1 MNLGVFEIIFRATG
15 ADGLKK
21 SLSDVKGEA
30 EKAGDSIE
38 KSAKKI
44 GSFGDM
50 LSKLAI
56 GGALVSFGKA
66 AFDAAV
72 EMEEL
77 NARLL
82 AITHSGDKASKI
94 MKVVRDVA
102 KPSPFTTKQ
111 LAEAAVQL
119 EAFGVN
125 AQKALP
131 KLAKLGAAFGADEEH
146 LRSLVNIFGKL
157 NQGIMPDT
165 EQLSMF
171 GLNKAMLQSEGL
183 KFDKNGALLSS
194 ASEALD
200 ALGRLIEKKYGNIFE
215 ITGHTTK
222 AGLATVADAYKQ
234 LLESFGNLEI
244 MAFKTLAPPVIDM
257 MEKMTTF
264 LNALKTDGSV
274 AQNVMK
280 ALAGSL
286 AFAGSM
292 TVINGLK
299 ALIPIFQGIS
309 KALKAVAAG
318 EALISALGGWAGI
331 GKVVAGL
338 AVAAGA
344 IYAMDQLFNQME
356 KGNNMQG
363 NITDLNNAIAG
374 KTSTATETGTGS
386 PADPKRAGGTMAW
399 IEGMARIFST
409 AAMVAIESSKFRT
422 GMEDYLAEI
431 AKNTGTTA
439 DLLDLRKQTFGGGA
453 LGAMGVTAAEL
464 REGGHGPVAAGVGVI
479 PNELVPY
486 STDLERSIKRVFANE
501 YRKQFGNLMR
511 RL

>member
-44 GSFGDM
+44 GSFGDV

-77 NARLL
+77 DARLI

-94 MKVVRDVA
+94 MKVVREVA

-200 ALGRLIEKKYGNIFE
+200 ALQRLIEKKYGNIFNMM
-215 ITGHTTK
+215 GGTTK
-222 AGLATVADAYKQ
+222 AGLATVQDAYTQ
-234 LLESFGNLEI
+234 LLESFGQLELA
-244 MAFKTLAPPVIDM
+244 AFKTLAPPIIEM
-257 MEKMTTF
+257 MGKLTEFM
-264 LNALKTDGSV
+264 NALKTDGSV
-274 AQNVMK
+274 AQGVMK
-280 ALAGSL
+280 ALAASL

-292 TVINGLK
+292 QVINGLK
-299 ALIPIFQGIS
+299 MLIPIFQGIS

-318 EALISALGGWAGI
+318 EALVSALGGWAGI
-331 GKVVAGL
+331 GKVAAGLVVAG
-338 AVAAGA
+338 GA
-344 IYAMDQLFNQME
+344 IWAMDQMFNSME
-356 KGNNMQG
+356 KGNGMKG
-363 NITDLNNAIAG
+363 DAADLQKAISGGGTPGVSNPMA
-374 KTSTATETGTGS
+374 TAGTGRKDGS
-386 PADPKRAGGTMAW
+386 MAW

-422 GMEDYLAEI
+422 GMDDYLAQI

>member
-15 ADGLKK
+15 ADSLKK
-21 SLSDVKGEA
+21 TLSDVKGEA
-30 EKAGDSIE
+30 KKTADTLGDS
-38 KSAKKI
+38 SSKI
-44 GSFGDM
+44 NAFGSS
-50 LSKLAI
+50 LAKLAV

-77 NARLL
+77 DARLT

-94 MKVVRDVA
+94 MKVVREVA

-111 LAEAAVQL
+111 LAEAATQL

-146 LRSLVNIFGKL
+146 LRSLVSIFGKL

-171 GLNKAMLQSEGL
+171 GLNKAMLASEGL
-183 KFDKNGALLSS
+183 KFDKNGAMLSS
-194 ASEALD
+194 ASEAMD
-200 ALGRLIEKKYGNIFE
+200 ALQRLIEKRYGNIFD
-215 ITGHTTK
+215 IMGGTTK
-222 AGLATVADAYKQ
+222 AGLATVEDAYQQ
-234 LLESFGNLEI
+234 LLTSFGQLELS
-244 MAFKTLAPPVIDM
+244 AFKTLAPPVIEM
-257 MEKMTTF
+257 MDKLTKF
-264 LNALKTDGSV
+264 LDALKTNGSV

-280 ALAGSL
+280 GLAASLALAGSIQI
-286 AFAGSM
+286 
-292 TVINGLK
+292 INGLK
-299 ALIPIFQGIS
+299 SLIPIFQGIS

-318 EALISALGGWAGI
+318 EALVSALGGWAGI
-331 GKVVAGL
+331 AKVAAGLVVAG
-338 AVAAGA
+338 GA
-344 IYAMDQLFNQME
+344 MYAMDQMFNSME
-356 KGNNMQG
+356 KGGSMKGDAVALQG
-363 NITDLNNAIAG
+363 AIGGGGASG
-374 KTSTATETGTGS
+374 NPNPMATAGTGRKDGS
-386 PADPKRAGGTMAW
+386 MAW
-399 IEGMARIFST
+399 IEGMSRIFST
-409 AAMVAIESSKFRT
+409 AAIVAIEGSKFRT
-422 GMEDYLAEI
+422 GMEDYLAQI

-464 REGGHGPVAAGVGVI
+464 REGGHGSVAAGVGAI

>member
-1 MNLGVFEIIFRATG
+1 MNLGVFEIIFRANG
-15 ADGLKK
+15 AEQLKK
-21 SLSDVKGEA
+21 AMSDIRGEAKRTGDSLSD
-30 EKAGDSIE
+30 
-38 KSAKKI
+38 SAKKV
-44 GSFGDM
+44 GEFGGVI
-50 LSKLAI
+50 SKLAI

-77 NARLL
+77 NARLIS
-82 AITHSGDKASKI
+82 ITHSGDKASKI
-94 MKVVRDVA
+94 MKVVREVA

-111 LAEAAVQL
+111 LAEAATQL

-171 GLNKAMLQSEGL
+171 GLNKSMLAAEGM

-194 ASEALD
+194 ASEAMD
-200 ALGRLIEKKYGNIFE
+200 ALGRLIEKKYGGIFKMM
-215 ITGHTTK
+215 GGTTK
-222 AGLATVADAYKQ
+222 AGLATVEDAYRQ
-234 LLESFGNLEI
+234 LLESFGQMELA
-244 MAFKTLAPPVIDM
+244 AFKTLAPPIIEM
-257 MEKMTTF
+257 MGKFTEF

-318 EALISALGGWAGI
+318 EALVSALGGWAGI
-331 GKVVAGL
+331 GKVAAGL
-338 AVAAGA
+338 VVAAGA
-344 IYAMDQLFNQME
+344 MYAMDQMFNSME
-356 KGNNMQG
+356 KGNGMSG
-363 NITDLNNAIAG
+363 DAADLQKAISGGGGAG
-374 KTSTATETGTGS
+374 SAASSATEGTGRKDGS
-386 PADPKRAGGTMAW
+386 IAW

-409 AAMVAIESSKFRT
+409 AGMIAGESAKFRT
-422 GMEDYLAEI
+422 GMEDYLAQI

-453 LGAMGVTAAEL
+453 LGSMGVTAAEL
-464 REGGHGPVAAGVGVI
+464 REGGGGPVAAGVGVI